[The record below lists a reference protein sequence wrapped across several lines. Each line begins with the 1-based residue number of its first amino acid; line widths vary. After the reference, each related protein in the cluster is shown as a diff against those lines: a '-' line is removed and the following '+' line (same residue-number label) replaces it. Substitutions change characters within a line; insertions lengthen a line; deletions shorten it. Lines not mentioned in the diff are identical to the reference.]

1 MLIST
6 MSCVRWCSVHIILA
20 FQHEDITQ
28 IGGVARRKFLA
39 FGKRFV
45 RVEHLRGYL
54 ECCFSILAIDTIDGF
69 L

>member
-1 MLIST
+1 M
-6 MSCVRWCSVHIILA
+6 HIILA

-28 IGGVARRKFLA
+28 IGGVAWREFLA

-54 ECCFSILAIDTIDGF
+54 EGCFSILVVDTINGF

>member
-28 IGGVARRKFLA
+28 IGGVAWREFLA

-45 RVEHLRGYL
+45 RVEHLRGYF
-54 ECCFSILAIDTIDGF
+54 EGCFAILVVDMVDGF